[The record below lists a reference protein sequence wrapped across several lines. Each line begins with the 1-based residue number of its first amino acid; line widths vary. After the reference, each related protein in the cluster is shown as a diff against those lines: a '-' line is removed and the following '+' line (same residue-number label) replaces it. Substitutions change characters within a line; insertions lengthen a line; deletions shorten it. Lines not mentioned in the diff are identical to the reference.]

1 MDVKDQ
7 GHMIES
13 LFDYEVMK
21 RLKLVTAI
29 PRSDNLPFD
38 RIVINGKQ
46 MVRVQIKSTSK
57 EYVDD
62 RQRSNKT
69 CYRFNT
75 SNTINKKAYTED
87 DCDFICC
94 YVMPMDRWYIFPVD
108 VISVRNVR
116 VYPEDEHHLN
126 EYKESWALL
135 KNFIS

>member
-38 RIVINGKQ
+38 RILVNGKQ
-46 MVRVQIKSTSK
+46 MTRIQIKSTSK
-57 EYVDD
+57 VYTDD

-75 SNTINKKAYTED
+75 SNTINKKSYTKE

-94 YVMPMDRWYIFPVD
+94 YVMPIDRWYIFPVE
-108 VISVRNVR
+108 VISTRNVR
-116 VYPEDEHHLN
+116 VYPEDNHKYN
-126 EYKESWALL
+126 EYKEAWELL